1 VITDTGV
8 DVAVA
13 VVRDENQK
21 TYTAVSVQHDSE
33 SIFPTG
39 RAADRQYRIKEDRW
53 QTRS

>member
-1 VITDTGV
+1 VITETGV
-8 DVAVA
+8 DVAVL
-13 VVRDENQK
+13 REENQE
-21 TYTAVSVQHDSE
+21 TNTAVSVQHDSE